1 MKKVITI
8 FGVILITSFILS
20 NCDSNSETKV
30 ADSSDSENTS
40 ENSKVPEL
48 SEEFLGN
55 YHGIQPGYF
64 MKNQYGDDMVIAGNK
79 VPIPS
84 SDFKFLLKE
93 NNVAGLQQTNLEDN
107 SRYYYDG
114 NYKIISDGPE
124 FIKTECSLNDG
135 QGSSPTY
142 ILEISK
148 TDKTGKCIG
157 KTNEPEFQISKIK

>member
-1 MKKVITI
+1 MTI
-8 FGVILITSFILS
+8 FGAILIASFILS
-20 NCDSNSETKV
+20 NCDSNSETKG
-30 ADSSDSENTS
+30 ANSSDSKNTS
-40 ENSKVPEL
+40 EKSTVPEL

-64 MKNQYGDDMVIAGNK
+64 MKNQYGDDMLIAGNK
-79 VPIPS
+79 VPVPS

-93 NNVAGLQQTNLEDN
+93 NNVVSLQQTSLEDN

-114 NYKIISDGPE
+114 NYKIISDDPE

>member
-1 MKKVITI
+1 M
-8 FGVILITSFILS
+8 
-20 NCDSNSETKV
+20 
-30 ADSSDSENTS
+30 
-40 ENSKVPEL
+40 
-48 SEEFLGN
+48 
-55 YHGIQPGYF
+55 
-64 MKNQYGDDMVIAGNK
+64 
-79 VPIPS
+79 
-84 SDFKFLLKE
+84 KE
-93 NNVAGLQQTNLEDN
+93 NNVAGLQQTNIEDN